1 MESFEIIRTLRNETG
16 LSRKDF
22 AESLEI
28 PLRTIEDWESGRR
41 KPPEYVL
48 RLLTYQVRLQVHR
61 IQHDKKDRNVDIITD
76 ANGNKIVM
84 INDKRFKGQD
94 KKDWDEIEEYLM
106 QFVGEC
112 YEIEASSDI
121 IYIGKDF
128 PDEFSN
134 SKQRISLKGANRKA
148 KANAAQGIPE
158 LIKIAVDPV
167 YEVNKE
173 YKHDQDARYGWY
185 RYWVRF
191 GIPVFDD
198 KTDEIVRY
206 NIFRA
211 RMLVRYSED
220 GNKYLYDFLAIKK
233 ENEQPV

>member
-1 MESFEIIRTLRNETG
+1 MEPFEIIRTLRNETG

-22 AESLEI
+22 AENLGI
-28 PLRTIEDWESGRR
+28 PLRTMEDWEAGRR

-48 RLLTYQVRLQVHR
+48 RLLMYQVRLQVHQ
-61 IQHDKKDRNVDIITD
+61 IQNNKKDRNIDIITD
-76 ANGNKIVM
+76 VNGNKIVM
-84 INDKRFKGQD
+84 INDKIFRGQD
-94 KKDWDEIEEYLM
+94 KNDWEEVEEYLM

-112 YEIEASSDI
+112 YEIEASSEI

-167 YEVNKE
+167 YEANKE
-173 YKHDQDARYGWY
+173 SKHDQDAKYGWY

-206 NIFRA
+206 NIFKA

-220 GNKYLYDFLAIKK
+220 GNKYLYDFLTIKK